1 MTLNVVITKLGNAEK
16 MRGTVMMTVS
26 VNLVLFASIIVV
38 PLAVKVISMQELIV
52 A

>member
-16 MRGTVMMTVS
+16 MRVTVMMTVTAKM
-26 VNLVLFASIIVV
+26 VLFVKKIIV